1 MDPVHVGACSF
12 YEITAALLHY
22 KRISDMSGK
31 EIAPPPSE
39 EFDAE
44 YAAALEKLKTM
55 PGVKVH

>member
-1 MDPVHVGACSF
+1 MTPREVGACSL

-22 KRISDMSGK
+22 KRISDIGNK